1 MFRFYAYRARREGK
15 PIPRYEL
22 HRSHW
27 TEARLTLKEERDD
40 WLGRTIRVARLRT
53 DRGSEVFPPL
63 LEAEIIHADEERIIL
78 KGVERDERTKADRIQ
93 TWVLHATD
101 KNGNR
106 PMTRDSESRA
116 AARPTRLLPP

>member
-1 MFRFYAYRARREGK
+1 MFRFYAYRARRAGK

-22 HRSHW
+22 HRAHW
-27 TEARLTLKEERDD
+27 TEARLILKEERDD

-78 KGVERDERTKADRIQ
+78 KGVERDEQTKADRIQ
-93 TWVLHATD
+93 TWVLHSRD
-101 KNGNR
+101 KNGNQ
-106 PMTRDSESRA
+106 PMERDSFPR
-116 AARPTRLLPP
+116 TRMLPP